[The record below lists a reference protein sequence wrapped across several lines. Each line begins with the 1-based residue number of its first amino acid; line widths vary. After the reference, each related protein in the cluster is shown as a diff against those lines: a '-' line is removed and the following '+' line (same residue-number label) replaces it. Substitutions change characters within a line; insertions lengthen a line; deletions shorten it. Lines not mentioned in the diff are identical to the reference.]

1 MKFTVKKLGKI
12 DEAEIE
18 LKNLT
23 IFCGPNSSNKTW
35 LSYLICNLL
44 DCNYSLALTNNEGKY
59 SEFAESLANTF
70 QEHGRAEVKISKV
83 REEFKTRLEYALEE
97 SKQRLHQYFNVE
109 KSALSDFKLN
119 LDLTSISTSTIFK
132 KPWTSSRGIHF
143 ELSDKN
149 MTMSK
154 SDNYVPLEEPE
165 QEKHSILISFYVHIS
180 SLFNEFRYDK
190 PYLATSE
197 RTGALV
203 FQNDLDR
210 TSVALD
216 SILSSINE
224 FDMPLKEK
232 SSLIQKVASKVY
244 TINSR
249 LSSPVRNNISDIRN
263 SESYMKE
270 LGFIGRNHPEVLSVL
285 DELNGGKFIF
295 DKDDIRYIQS
305 SLSTNSNGHK
315 IGSASSS
322 IKSLY
327 LIDLYVR
334 YKISISD
341 ILLIDEPELNLH
353 PNNQRLMAKLI
364 ARLVNA
370 GVKVVITTH
379 SDYLIREISSYIA
392 LSNDFSGKEELM
404 DKYNLIDSDILNIDQ
419 VAAYSIDPKG
429 KVNTMSISSLGI
441 ETKIFDKL
449 IDSAN
454 DLQDQILY
462 RVAPELFEQE

>member
-12 DEAEIE
+12 EQAEIE
-18 LKNLT
+18 LKDLT

-44 DCNYSLALTNNEGKY
+44 DCNYSLALSVSGKY
-59 SEFAESLANTF
+59 SEFAESLAYKF
-70 QEHGRAEVKISKV
+70 QESGRIEIKMSKV

-97 SKQRLHQYFNVE
+97 SKQQLHNYFNVE
-109 KSALSDFKLN
+109 KSALSDLN
-119 LDLTSISTSTIFK
+119 FELDLSVISQSSVIKTNWKT
-132 KPWTSSRGIHF
+132 SRGIF
-143 ELSDKN
+143 CETFDDYIKLSQ
-149 MTMSK
+149 
-154 SDNYVPLEEPE
+154 SDDYIPEEEPE
-165 QEKHSILISFYVHIS
+165 DERHRFLIAFYIHIS
-180 SLFNEFRYDK
+180 TMFSNFRYNK

-203 FQNDLDR
+203 FQKDLDR
-210 TSVALD
+210 TTLALD
-216 SILSSINE
+216 TMLRSINE
-224 FDMPLKEK
+224 LNLPGIEK
-232 SSLIQKVASKVY
+232 AELIKKVASTVY
-244 TINSR
+244 TSDSR
-249 LSSPVRNNISDIRN
+249 LSVPVRKNVTDIRN

-270 LGFIGRNHPEVLSVL
+270 LGYIAQEHPNVL
-285 DELNGGKFIF
+285 EILNILNDGKFIF
-295 DKDDIRYIQS
+295 EKDDIRYIQA
-305 SLSTNSNGHK
+305 SLGSDSNGHK

-327 LIDLYVR
+327 LIDLYIR
-334 YKISISD
+334 YKLKHSD
-341 ILLIDEPELNLH
+341 VLLIDEPELNLH

-404 DKYNLIDSDILNIDQ
+404 DKYNLIDSDILDINQ
-419 VAAYSIDPKG
+419 VAAYAINPEG
-429 KVNTMSISSLGI
+429 KVSTMPVSSLGI

-462 RVAPELFEQE
+462 KVAPELFEEE